1 MLPSMPA
8 FLSLLLQGTG
18 SQMLATPLRQAL
30 SQLTPFPNF
39 RFSYYVASKKAQQDA
54 RPRENLVVRRKKV
67 TEMQALELV
76 QNMGLTVES

>member
-1 MLPSMPA
+1 MLQNMPA

-54 RPRENLVVRRKKV
+54 RPRENLVFSQKKKSHRNASIRNWSKTWV
-67 TEMQALELV
+67 
-76 QNMGLTVES
+76 